1 MHTELLI
8 TADGSHTVH
17 IPERQVTFHS
27 MHGAI
32 QESRH
37 VFVEA
42 GFHYAIRQKKSLKIF
57 EMGFGTGLN
66 ALLTLMEAGKNEIQV
81 SYHTIDAY
89 PLDTMITSVL
99 NYPQILGNVGLEKI
113 FHQMHHATFGE
124 EIHIT
129 EYFSFKKYMDKL
141 ETHHTTEQYDI
152 IYFDAFSP
160 SEQPDLWR
168 EVIFQKLISML
179 YPGGFL
185 VTYCSKSIVRKAMMS
200 AGFLVTKITGPWGK
214 REMVRAFKVI

>member
-1 MHTELLI
+1 MHTELII

-27 MHGAI
+27 MHGAM
-32 QESRH
+32 QESMH

-42 GFHYAIRQKKSLKIF
+42 GFHYLMRQKKSLKIF

-66 ALLTLMEAGKNEIQV
+66 ALLTLMEAGKNKIQV
-81 SYHTIDAY
+81 TYHTIDAY
-89 PLDTMITSVL
+89 PLASIISDAL
-99 NYPQILGNVGLEKI
+99 NYPEKLGCNSQQKNL
-113 FHQMHHATFGE
+113 HQMHHAPFGE
-124 EIHIT
+124 EIQLT
-129 EYFSFKKYMDKL
+129 EYFFFKKYMGKL
-141 ETHHTTEQYDI
+141 ETHKTSVQYDI

-160 SEQPDLWR
+160 SEQPELWR

-185 VTYCSKSIVRKAMMS
+185 VTYCSKSIVRKAMQS
-200 AGFLVTKITGPWGK
+200 AGFMVTKIEGPWGK
-214 REMVRAFKVI
+214 REMVRAFKVT